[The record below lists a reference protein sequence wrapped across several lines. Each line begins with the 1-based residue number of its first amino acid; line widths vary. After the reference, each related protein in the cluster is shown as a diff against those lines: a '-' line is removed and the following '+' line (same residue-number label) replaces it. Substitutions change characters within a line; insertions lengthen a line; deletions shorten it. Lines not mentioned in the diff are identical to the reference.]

1 MQLESRRRHFVRFRM
16 QPNFAQIKNE
26 FPIFVKQI
34 GKFVYLDSGA
44 TSQKPRCVIDAL
56 IDCYETKNANIHRGV
71 YDLSQRATE
80 AFDNSREVVR
90 RFLNAKNAN
99 EIVFVRGTT
108 EAINLV
114 ANSFGKIEKG
124 DEIILSYMEHH
135 SNIVPWKML
144 CDRVGAV
151 LKVIELNSRDE
162 LDLENFKSLISEKT
176 KLISIVHVSNVLGTI
191 NPIKEIAALAHAK
204 NIPVLVDGAQAVA
217 HIPVDL
223 QDLDCDFYV
232 FSGHKTY
239 GPTGI
244 GVLYA
249 KEKFLSEMPPYQGGG
264 DMIES
269 VSFEKITYAVPP
281 QRFEAGTVHLSGA
294 LGLAA
299 ALKFVEDLGIE
310 KIAAHEKALAES
322 AELVLSEI
330 PGLKII
336 GQAANKTGV
345 VSFVLEGVHPH
356 DVATI
361 LDQDGL
367 ALRAGHHCAQPLM
380 QYLGLSATT
389 RATFGVYNTLD
400 DVEALVE
407 GVKKVRSFFK

>member
-1 MQLESRRRHFVRFRM
+1 MSS
-16 QPNFAQIKNE
+16 NFAQIKNE
-26 FPIFVKQI
+26 FPIFAKQS

-44 TSQKPRCVIDAL
+44 TSQKPRCVIDA
-56 IDCYETKNANIHRGV
+56 IVDCYETKNANIHRGV

-90 RFLNAKNAN
+90 RFLNAKSAA
-99 EIVFVRGTT
+99 EIVFVRGAT
-108 EAINLV
+108 EGINLV
-114 ANSFGKIEKG
+114 ANTFGKTQIKAG
-124 DEIILSYMEHH
+124 DEILISYMEHH

-144 CDRVGAV
+144 CEEVGAK
-151 LKVIELNSRDE
+151 LKIIALNSKGE
-162 LDLENFKSLISEKT
+162 LDLDSFKNLISEKT
-176 KLISIVHVSNVLGTI
+176 KLVSVAHVSNVLGTI
-191 NPIKEIAALAHAK
+191 NPIKEIVAFSHAK

-249 KEKFLSEMPPYQGGG
+249 KEEILREMPPYQGGG

-269 VSFEKITYAVPP
+269 VSFEEITYAVSP

-299 ALKFVEDLGIE
+299 ALSFVAELGIE
-310 KIAAHEKALAES
+310 KIAQHERALQKQ
-322 AELVLSEI
+322 AELGLSEI

-345 VSFVLEGVHPH
+345 VSFVLEGLHPH

-361 LDQDGL
+361 LDKEGL

-389 RATFGVYNTLD
+389 RATFGVYNTQD
-400 DVEALVE
+400 DVEALVT
-407 GVKKVRSFFK
+407 GVKKVREFFKR